1 MRKNRLFSI
10 TVLLTTL
17 FLCSICFVGCS
28 GSAQSNN
35 SDKNTEVVSFAANE
49 TKETLASQ
57 PNLIDKLA
65 NAALIGNS
73 GFVESDVS
81 DEYVDDN
88 DEYYDDST
96 EDYDDSDYEYS
107 EDIEEQEDYDE
118 PTVEEPVYEEPVYQE
133 PVYEEPVY
141 EEPDYDEAVEDAS
154 DYEDEYAEEYYEEDY
169 DDYSYDEYVWLSATG
184 SKYHNKPDCGNMNPD
199 NASQVTISYAEEN
212 GYDPCKKC
220 F

>member
-1 MRKNRLFSI
+1 MRKQRLFSI
-10 TVLLTTL
+10 TILLTTI
-17 FLCSICFVGCS
+17 FLCSICFAGCS
-28 GSAQSNN
+28 GSAQSTS
-35 SDKNTEVVSFAANE
+35 SDKKNDVVSFVANE
-49 TKETLASQ
+49 SKETLASQ

-65 NAALIGNS
+65 NAALISNAGA
-73 GFVESDVS
+73 VESDIS
-81 DEYVDDN
+81 DESVEDN
-88 DEYYDDST
+88 DEYSDESS
-96 EDYDDSDYEYS
+96 EEYDDSDYEYS

-133 PVYEEPVY
+133 PVYEETVY

-212 GYDPCKKC
+212 GYEPCKKC

>member
-17 FLCSICFVGCS
+17 FLCSIFFAGCS
-28 GSAQSNN
+28 DSAQSNN
-35 SDKNTEVVSFAANE
+35 SDKKNDVVSFVANE
-49 TKETLASQ
+49 SKETLAAQ

-65 NAALIGNS
+65 NAALISNAEA
-73 GFVESDVS
+73 VESDIS
-81 DEYVDDN
+81 DESVEDN
-88 DEYYDDST
+88 DEY
-96 EDYDDSDYEYS
+96 SDESS

-133 PVYEEPVY
+133 PVYEETVY

-212 GYDPCKKC
+212 GYEPCKKC

>member
-49 TKETLASQ
+49 TKETLTSQ

-65 NAALIGNS
+65 NAALISNAEA
-73 GFVESDVS
+73 VESDII
-81 DEYVDDN
+81 DESVEDN
-88 DEYYDDST
+88 DEYSDESS
-96 EDYDDSDYEYS
+96 EEYDDSDYVYS
-107 EDIEEQEDYDE
+107 EDIEEQEEYYE
-118 PTVEEPVYEEPVYQE
+118 PAV
-133 PVYEEPVY
+133 EEPVY

-212 GYDPCKKC
+212 GYEPCKKC

>member
-1 MRKNRLFSI
+1 MRKQRLFSI
-10 TVLLTTL
+10 TILLTTI
-17 FLCSICFVGCS
+17 FLCSICFAGCS
-28 GSAQSNN
+28 GSAQSTS
-35 SDKNTEVVSFAANE
+35 SDKKNDVVSFVANE
-49 TKETLASQ
+49 SKETLASQ

-65 NAALIGNS
+65 NAALISNAGA
-73 GFVESDVS
+73 VESDIS
-81 DEYVDDN
+81 DESVEDN
-88 DEYYDDST
+88 DEY
-96 EDYDDSDYEYS
+96 SDESS

-133 PVYEEPVY
+133 PVYEETVY

-212 GYDPCKKC
+212 GYEPCKKC

>member
-1 MRKNRLFSI
+1 MRKQRLFSI
-10 TVLLTTL
+10 TILLTTL
-17 FLCSICFVGCS
+17 FLCSICFAGCS
-28 GSAQSNN
+28 GSAQSTS
-35 SDKNTEVVSFAANE
+35 SDKKNDVVSFVANE
-49 TKETLASQ
+49 SKETLASQ

-65 NAALIGNS
+65 NAALISNAGA
-73 GFVESDVS
+73 VESDIS
-81 DEYVDDN
+81 DESVEDN
-88 DEYYDDST
+88 DEY
-96 EDYDDSDYEYS
+96 SDESS

-133 PVYEEPVY
+133 PVYEETVY

-212 GYDPCKKC
+212 GYEPCKKC